1 MTTLGVVGL
10 GSMGSAMASRL
21 LDQNV
26 PIAAYNRTAARAEP
40 LRMRGAAVLACPADV
55 ARCASMVITCVT
67 DEHALG
73 QVLLGPGGVLN
84 GATPGSILLET
95 STIGPDASAGFAPA
109 CAEAGVAYLRAPISG
124 SVAHAATGSL
134 AFLVSGPQDA
144 LDRARPI
151 LDLLAARV
159 FYLGQAEE
167 ARTQKLALLLVVGAT
182 VAALSEALVLGE
194 KAGLDWRSMLEVF
207 ESSAVASPLVRTK
220 LPALLERDFA
230 PGAETR
236 LLAKDF
242 DLILGAGRSTE
253 TPLPLA
259 GLVRQLLAA
268 AMSGGEADLDFSAL
282 VLVLERLAGLSV

>member
-1 MTTLGVVGL
+1 VLT
-10 GSMGSAMASRL
+10 
-21 LDQNV
+21 
-26 PIAAYNRTAARAEP
+26 
-40 LRMRGAAVLACPADV
+40 GAA
-55 ARCASMVITCVT
+55 S
-67 DEHALG
+67 
-73 QVLLGPGGVLN
+73 
-84 GATPGSILLET
+84 GSILLET

-144 LDRARPI
+144 LDRARRI

-220 LPALLERDFA
+220 LPALIERDFA
-230 PGAETR
+230 PGAAMR

-259 GLVRQLLAA
+259 GLVRQLLPA